1 MIFRVGAGLKGEEVD
16 ESFVLTLS
24 RLAAP
29 TAAPINDRSGPRVGL
44 KNSDEADAWKN
55 GLGSLGPS
63 VGVGE
68 LEGVLYAEG
77 ITPSGAMVVPVVLS
91 VPVGLGLVTSLAVGP
106 ISRISSLSLAVVRLP
121 RSNESSSSP
130 VGRGLPSPA

>member
-1 MIFRVGAGLKGEEVD
+1 MFRVGAGLTGEDVD
-16 ESFVLTLS
+16 ESFVLILS
-24 RLAAP
+24 RFVAP
-29 TAAPINDRSGPRVGL
+29 TAAPIKDRSGPRVGL

-77 ITPSGAMVVPVVLS
+77 ITPSGAMVVPVVIS
-91 VPVGLGLVTSLAVGP
+91 VPVGLGLLTSLAVGL
-106 ISRISSLSLAVVRLP
+106 ISRISSLAVVRLP
-121 RSNESSSSP
+121 RSNESPSSP